1 MARATV
7 CVLCTQGMLCCC
19 ETLLGRWSVVM
30 LWALNARLVEVFVE
44 HLCRDILCEY
54 VRWVVVCA
62 DFVD

>member
-1 MARATV
+1 
-7 CVLCTQGMLCCC
+7 
-19 ETLLGRWSVVM
+19 M
-30 LWALNARLVEVFVE
+30 LWAVDARHVEVFVE